1 MKKAGVHLVLRY
13 HIWYHNK
20 GSQHRWL
27 DAISSLSALEAIVKA
42 FDLQK
47 RSSLPSAGGFSFAR
61 QRGSHVILAWVGYW
75 RTVNLQDD
83 HGMAKPYEIDQL
95 LEAIE
100 DLIDQGIETG
110 E

>member
-1 MKKAGVHLVLRY
+1 MAKCDKLLKGARTTRKGVRF
-13 HIWYHNK
+13 
-20 GSQHRWL
+20 
-27 DAISSLSALEAIVKA
+27 AEAIQLA
-42 FDLQK
+42 ECW
-47 RSSLPSAGGFSFAR
+47 GFNLAR
-61 QRGSHVILAWVGYW
+61 QRGSHVILARVGYW

-100 DLIDQGIETG
+100 DLIDQGIAAG

>member
-1 MKKAGVHLVLRY
+1 MYRLYYGTIYGTITKDINVKWRNAINCLRE
-13 HIWYHNK
+13 
-20 GSQHRWL
+20 
-27 DAISSLSALEAIVKA
+27 LEPIVKV
-42 FDLQK
+42 FDLPK
-47 RSSLPSAGGFSFAR
+47 RSSLLSAGASIWHG
-61 QRGSHVILAWVGYW
+61 RGGVIILARVGYW

-100 DLIDQGIETG
+100 DLIDQEIAAG

>member
-1 MKKAGVHLVLRY
+1 LYYGTIYGIITKDINVKWR
-13 HIWYHNK
+13 N
-20 GSQHRWL
+20 
-27 DAISSLSALEAIVKA
+27 AINSLKELEPIVKV
-42 FDLQK
+42 FDLPK
-47 RSSLPSAGGFSFAR
+47 RYSLLNAGASILAR
-61 QRGSHVILAWVGYW
+61 QRGSHVILARVGYW

-100 DLIDQGIETG
+100 DLIDQGIAAG